1 MHGRAF
7 ASRRSAFPR
16 NPSRFPECRDTIK
29 GFAFGIRYLHGVMQ
43 NIKGF
48 AFVILFR
55 MDHAI
60 IFKGTRSSVAAPH
73 PFEIPLLAFL
83 SRIPRTG
90 FLPDAAD
97 ARVVSDCVGHFRV
110 FFLFIHILRLHSFF
124 ITHPLPR
131 LLINGS
137 LCLFVFQ

>member
-1 MHGRAF
+1 M
-7 ASRRSAFPR
+7 
-16 NPSRFPECRDTIK
+16 
-29 GFAFGIRYLHGVMQ
+29 HGVMQ

-73 PFEIPLLAFL
+73 PFEIPLLAFV

-97 ARVVSDCVGHFRV
+97 ARVVSDCVGQFRV
-110 FFLFIHILRLHSFF
+110 FSVTQLLRLCQFF
-124 ITHPLPR
+124 ITHLLPR
-131 LLINGS
+131 LPINGS
-137 LCLFVFQ
+137 LCLIDFNDDIRPLILSRMGIDSVQRKALSWNSSGRPDSLNTSV